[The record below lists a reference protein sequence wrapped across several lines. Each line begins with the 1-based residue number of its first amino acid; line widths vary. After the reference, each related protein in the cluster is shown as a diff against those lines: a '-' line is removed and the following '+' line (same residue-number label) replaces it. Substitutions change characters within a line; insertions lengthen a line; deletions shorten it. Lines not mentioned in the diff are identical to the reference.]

1 MFGHAGD
8 YSAVRASD
16 NIEETTV
23 IGSTTTSVK
32 GVAEEPTRQRQ
43 TWCAY
48 ACFVRKV
55 NGFRDLNALRDDL
68 MELKPT
74 LFAGVPRVFEKAYE
88 GKALNKKNKN
98 LFLSKVTF
106 DGLVTCTMFI
116 QTRFH
121 AKDELVGRDNLL
133 CAAQQHH
140 KLIRDRLFRLFST
153 DSLFSFVQLFDSLL
167 LQATCTWT
175 CGSVVV
181 IQDETL
187 KLACKAMCK
196 MLISIESGHELVTMH
211 NEVGRLCEAMLAYII
226 REVTLDQIL

>member
-23 IGSTTTSVK
+23 IGSTTMSVK

-74 LFAGVPRVFEKAYE
+74 LFAGVPR
-88 GKALNKKNKN
+88 
-98 LFLSKVTF
+98 SKVTF

-121 AKDELVGRDNLL
+121 AKDE
-133 CAAQQHH
+133 
-140 KLIRDRLFRLFST
+140 
-153 DSLFSFVQLFDSLL
+153 
-167 LQATCTWT
+167 
-175 CGSVVV
+175 
-181 IQDETL
+181 
-187 KLACKAMCK
+187 LACKAMCK

-211 NEVGRLCEAMLAYII
+211 NEVARLCEAMLAYII
-226 REVTLDQIL
+226 REARKRIVNILEKNISERRSGIATHHEDFLQQLLDNKLNEDGVPADKEIKDNILPMIIAVEEVIPDPTHVLELDTIQVHEDLTNET

>member
-23 IGSTTTSVK
+23 IGSTTMSVK

-74 LFAGVPRVFEKAYE
+74 LFAGVPR
-88 GKALNKKNKN
+88 
-98 LFLSKVTF
+98 SKVTF

-153 DSLFSFVQLFDSLL
+153 DSLSSFVQLFDSLL

-175 CGSVVV
+175 
-181 IQDETL
+181 
-187 KLACKAMCK
+187 
-196 MLISIESGHELVTMH
+196 
-211 NEVGRLCEAMLAYII
+211 
-226 REVTLDQIL
+226 

>member
-74 LFAGVPRVFEKAYE
+74 LFAGVPR
-88 GKALNKKNKN
+88 
-98 LFLSKVTF
+98 SKVTF

-121 AKDELVGRDNLL
+121 AKDEGDNKSK
-133 CAAQQHH
+133 QVFEEIY
-140 KLIRDRLFRLFST
+140 K
-153 DSLFSFVQLFDSLL
+153 
-167 LQATCTWT
+167 ATCTWT

-211 NEVGRLCEAMLAYII
+211 NEARKRIVNILEKNISERRSGIATHHEDFLQQLLDNKLNEDGVPADKEIKDNILPMII
-226 REVTLDQIL
+226 ADILRWLFEKSS

>member
-88 GKALNKKNKN
+88 VKG
-98 LFLSKVTF
+98 
-106 DGLVTCTMFI
+106 
-116 QTRFH
+116 
-121 AKDELVGRDNLL
+121 
-133 CAAQQHH
+133 
-140 KLIRDRLFRLFST
+140 
-153 DSLFSFVQLFDSLL
+153 
-167 LQATCTWT
+167 
-175 CGSVVV
+175 
-181 IQDETL
+181 
-187 KLACKAMCK
+187 
-196 MLISIESGHELVTMH
+196 
-211 NEVGRLCEAMLAYII
+211 YI
-226 REVTLDQIL
+226 

>member
-98 LFLSKVTF
+98 LFLVDYNALFLS
-106 DGLVTCTMFI
+106 GLY
-116 QTRFH
+116 
-121 AKDELVGRDNLL
+121 N
-133 CAAQQHH
+133 
-140 KLIRDRLFRLFST
+140 
-153 DSLFSFVQLFDSLL
+153 
-167 LQATCTWT
+167 
-175 CGSVVV
+175 
-181 IQDETL
+181 
-187 KLACKAMCK
+187 
-196 MLISIESGHELVTMH
+196 
-211 NEVGRLCEAMLAYII
+211 
-226 REVTLDQIL
+226 

>member
-43 TWCAY
+43 TWGAY

-88 GKALNKKNKN
+88 GKALNKKKKIY
-98 LFLSKVTF
+98 FLWIIMPCSCQSKVTF

-121 AKDELVGRDNLL
+121 AKDEGDNKSKQVLEEIYKV
-133 CAAQQHH
+133 CIIGN
-140 KLIRDRLFRLFST
+140 LITNSSR
-153 DSLFSFVQLFDSLL
+153 
-167 LQATCTWT
+167 
-175 CGSVVV
+175 
-181 IQDETL
+181 
-187 KLACKAMCK
+187 
-196 MLISIESGHELVTMH
+196 
-211 NEVGRLCEAMLAYII
+211 
-226 REVTLDQIL
+226 